1 MDKSSRMLFK
11 CLLLFVYVFFSL
23 MMCKASES
31 CAPSGGERQLFKKK
45 YTFTAKWF
53 LQNIPTWKKILRNF
67 KGKPDVHYLEI
78 GLFEGCSFFWMLENI
93 ITHPT
98 STATGIDPFP
108 KAKVEKHFMSN
119 LELSGFKHKVKILK
133 IWSQKVLRNLPD
145 NSFDIIYIDGDHSSA
160 GVLVNAIFCWPLLK
174 KGGLLIFDDY
184 LWLNDDNKKPPTG
197 KPKMAVD
204 AFLSSLKLQIDV
216 VMKSY
221 QVIIR
226 KNKFLYWEKT
236 ENTK

>member
-1 MDKSSRMLFK
+1 MDKSSRILIK
-11 CLLLFVYVFFSL
+11 CLILFLFVFFSL
-23 MMCKASES
+23 TLCKASES
-31 CAPSGGERQLFKKK
+31 SAPTGEERLLFKKK

-53 LQNIPTWKKILRNF
+53 PQNIPTWEKILRDF

-93 ITHPT
+93 LTHPT

-108 KAKVEKHFMSN
+108 KAKVEKVFMSN
-119 LELSGFKHKVKILK
+119 LELSGFKNKVKVLK
-133 IWSQKVLRNLPD
+133 TWSQEVLRKLPD
-145 NSFDIIYIDGDHSSA
+145 NSFDIIYIDGDHSAA

-174 KGGLLIFDDY
+174 KGGLLIIDDY
-184 LWLNDDNKKPPTG
+184 LWHNNNDKKPPRE
-197 KPKMAVD
+197 KPKIAVD
-204 AFLSSLKLQIDV
+204 AFLSSLELQMDV
-216 VMKSY
+216 VIKSY

-226 KNKFLYWEKT
+226 KKKFLYWEKT